1 MPLYAY
7 KAMNAAGGV
16 VLGRMEA
23 INPVDLEMRLK
34 HMELDFINGAPV
46 KQGLRF
52 GGGVPRRELIN
63 FCFHLEQL
71 TRAGVPIVEGLVDLR
86 DSIDHPHF
94 REVLAG
100 MVESIEGG
108 KTLSQAMEEHPRV
121 FDSVM
126 ISLVRSGEDTGKV
139 PEVLASL
146 VESLKWQDELAAH
159 TKKLVMYPSFLA
171 LVMVAVVFFMM
182 VYLVPKM
189 VGFMKNMGQKVPLQ
203 TEILIVVS
211 GFFVNYWYI
220 LIAVPIVV
228 AIAVNI
234 AIRNNPKARYNF
246 DNFKLH
252 IPLLGE
258 ILRKIIISRF
268 ASTFAMMYGSGISIL
283 DSIRATENV
292 VGNAVIKEGLE
303 HVGQMISDGENVTVA
318 FQNVGLFPPLVIRM
332 LRVGENTGALDRALV
347 NVGYF
352 YNRDVRESIERVQTM
367 IEPTMTVAIGII
379 MGWIML
385 SVLGP
390 IYDVITKLKT

>member
-1 MPLYAY
+1 
-7 KAMNAAGGV
+7 
-16 VLGRMEA
+16 
-23 INPVDLEMRLK
+23 
-34 HMELDFINGAPV
+34 
-46 KQGLRF
+46 
-52 GGGVPRRELIN
+52 
-63 FCFHLEQL
+63 
-71 TRAGVPIVEGLVDLR
+71 
-86 DSIDHPHF
+86 
-94 REVLAG
+94 
-100 MVESIEGG
+100 
-108 KTLSQAMEEHPRV
+108 
-121 FDSVM
+121 
-126 ISLVRSGEDTGKV
+126 V

-189 VGFMKNMGQKVPLQ
+189 VGFMKNMGQKLPLQ
-203 TEILIVVS
+203 TEILIAVS

-220 LIAVPIVV
+220 VVAVPVVV
-228 AIAVNI
+228 AVGVNI
-234 AIRNNPKARYNF
+234 AIRANPKARYTF

-252 IPLLGE
+252 IPMLGE

-292 VGNAVIKEGLE
+292 VGNMVIREGLQR
-303 HVGQMISDGENVTVA
+303 VGQMISDGENVTVA

-367 IEPTMTVAIGII
+367 IEPTMTVAIGIV